1 MPPNFTPNG
10 FLKRTKNLPQAKIS
24 FELGPRADRS
34 DYVAF
39 EDNVVYNNTWW
50 SSSASSGMIIISPVV
65 SFHDVT

>member
-1 MPPNFTPNG
+1 MAQNFAPNK
-10 FLKRTKNLPQAKIS
+10 FLKRTKIPPNPKYHLN
-24 FELGPRADRS
+24 LGPRTDRS

-65 SFHDVT
+65 SVPDVT